1 MAYLQLS
8 ERLKQLRT
16 EKGLTQEQAAK
27 RICVTRSTLSAYENG
42 TRYPSYDV
50 LVSLAYLFGVST
62 DYLLCKEELR
72 FLDVSGLNEQEVA
85 VIANMVSL
93 LYSKSC
99 IALPMKKRIR

>member
-1 MAYLQLS
+1 MAYLQIS

-27 RICVTRSTLSAYENG
+27 RVCVTRSTLSAYENG

-62 DYLLCKEELR
+62 DYLLCKEERR
-72 FLDVSGLNEQEVA
+72 FLDVSGLDEQEVS

-93 LYSKSC
+93 LRSK
-99 IALPMKKRIR
+99 K